1 MNNIIKQNVSDRI
14 VLGKSII
21 NQAGLGSEIEII
33 IQEGIILILPSIKP
47 KGWKVWRTL
56 GEDAREGVLKNPSEN
71 HDQYLYGAEK

>member
-1 MNNIIKQNVSDRI
+1 MNSIIKQKVANRI

-47 KGWKVWRTL
+47 KGWKVWQTL
-56 GEDAREGVLKNPSEN
+56 GEDAKEGVLNNPSEN
-71 HDQYLYGAEK
+71 HDRYLYGDKK